1 MTQVV
6 ADQIKE
12 AGFKSVKEFAALIDV
27 TPRTLNNWPRE
38 RIEEYLIYAKLKQEI
53 QKNSEKAKII
63 LAMLS

>member
-12 AGFKSVKEFAALIDV
+12 AGFKSVKEFAALINV
-27 TPRTLNNWPRE
+27 TPRTLNNWTQ
-38 RIEEYLIYAKLKQEI
+38 EEISESLLFAKLKKEI